1 MVVVVASPLVEPELE
16 VEAVV
21 LLEGVEEVVSTEVV
35 LDVVVLVLTLG
46 LAFVLVIVE
55 LDQVPHVVGT
65 RFLVVEDS
73 YSERVDLE
81 REIVVINEVGIF
93 LALFVAE
100 VRTVTTLGLED
111 EVVAVLVELVSGR
124 RLEMEV
130 EL

>member
-16 VEAVV
+16 VEVVV

-65 RFLVVEDS
+65 RFLVVGDS

-81 REIVVINEVGIF
+81 REVVVMNEVGIF